1 MMAGREAL
9 KGFFANLP
17 EPKSEI
23 CGEHGA
29 VFEYFDDGYFC
40 PVCHKQAVAELARKK
55 SVQRLKRCRIEPM
68 YHQAT
73 FETFR
78 ADTPELKRALRAVK
92 ELVTSKT
99 GKLIFSGKNGT
110 GKTHLGCA
118 AVRELRGEIWSM
130 YEIATLI
137 RASYRSGSEKSE
149 LEIVDRLASIPLL
162 VIDEI
167 GRTKGSDAETNWLS
181 YIIDKRHVRMLPLIL
196 ITNKHL
202 RKHCPEGSCGDCLE
216 NYIGNDVMSRFAED
230 GSVVLFGGADYR
242 RKKREP
248 ESTQRVEV

>member
-1 MMAGREAL
+1 MTTGRDIL
-9 KGFFANLP
+9 KTFFDSPPAISARVC
-17 EPKSEI
+17 KD
-23 CGEHGA
+23 HGRA
-29 VFEYFDDGYFC
+29 FEFFDEGYFC
-40 PVCHKQAVAELARKK
+40 PVCRKQVAAELARKK
-55 SVQRLKRCRIEPM
+55 SVQMLKRCRIEPM
-68 YHQAT
+68 YHQAM

-78 ADTPELKRALRAVK
+78 ADTPELKRALKAVK
-92 ELVTSKT
+92 ELAASKK

-248 ESTQRVEV
+248 KSAQRVEV